1 MNAVNPKRRYRS
13 SLREAQ
19 GQVTRD
25 RVVEAGLELFSTRG
39 YATTTVTEL
48 AAEAGVAVD
57 TIYKSFG
64 SKVGVV
70 EAIIDAARSD
80 DAVAGMHAAW
90 IDAEGDPGRQLGTYV
105 RGIGRF
111 WSRNDRLAS
120 MLQSGTGDAD
130 IAAIWARRQA
140 LRRKLIQDHVA
151 TWPAAV
157 LRPGYTRDIAVDLI
171 WALTSSETFHALVVE
186 SGWSVRRWEREI
198 SAALER
204 AVLAAPAATT

>member
-1 MNAVNPKRRYRS
+1 MNTVNPKRRYRS
-13 SLREAQ
+13 TLREAQ

-57 TIYKSFG
+57 TIYKAFG

-70 EAIIDAARSD
+70 EAIIEAARSD
-80 DAVAGMHAAW
+80 DAVAAMHAAW
-90 IDAEGDPGRQLGTYV
+90 LAAQGDPARQLATYV
-105 RGIGRF
+105 QGIGRF
-111 WSRNDRLAS
+111 WARNDRLAS

-140 LRRKLIQDHVA
+140 LRRKLVHDHVA
-151 TWPAAV
+151 TWTDAAF
-157 LRPGYTRDIAVDLI
+157 RPGYTRDVAVDLI
-171 WALTSSETFHALVVE
+171 WALTSSETYHALVVE

-198 SAALER
+198 SAALGR
-204 AVLAAPAATT
+204 AVLASPDRTA